1 MMHAGVGLDNIEMK
15 EDEEICKLLA
25 SGSKMTS
32 RDAELAAFMQ
42 RFNLDRETVETMPAF
57 QEHCKIFFRGEI
69 NE

>member
-1 MMHAGVGLDNIEMK
+1 MRCGAGLDDIDVS
-15 EDEEICKLLA
+15 EDEELCLLM
-25 SGSKMTS
+25 SGSKMTN

-42 RFNLDRETVETMPAF
+42 RFNLDRETVEAMPAF

>member
-1 MMHAGVGLDNIEMK
+1 MRCGVGLDDIDVS
-15 EDEEICKLLA
+15 EDEELCLVMN
-25 SGSKMTS
+25 GSKMTN

-42 RFNLDRETVETMPAF
+42 RFNLDRETVEAMPAF

>member
-1 MMHAGVGLDNIEMK
+1 M
-15 EDEEICKLLA
+15 
-25 SGSKMTS
+25 SGSKMTN

-42 RFNLDRETVETMPAF
+42 RFNLDRETVEAMPAF